1 MTDSLPTYSSLPTV
15 AVLGCGW
22 LGLPLAK
29 TLVAQGYAVVGSTT
43 TPSQLLALRDA
54 GIMPFL
60 LRLAPT
66 LTATD
71 ADTLQAML
79 TGVEVLI
86 LNVPPRRSA
95 TSPDYA
101 ALLQPVCDAAEACG
115 VSMVLFVSSTG
126 VYPDEP
132 RPMQEQDALASAEA
146 SSSLLRAEALF
157 TSSLKPWQT
166 TVVRL
171 GGLFGPGRL
180 PGRFLAGKQDVAQPN
195 APVNL
200 IHLTDCIGVLTSII
214 RQQVWGYTFNACAA
228 QHPSRQ
234 EFYILAAQ
242 QLQVAPPA
250 FRAAD
255 TTSGK
260 RIDSQLL
267 REKVAY
273 QFQHDDLLA
282 AL

>member
-1 MTDSLPTYSSLPTV
+1 MTDSPRNSSLPTV
-15 AVLGCGW
+15 AILGCGW

-29 TLVAQGYAVVGSTT
+29 ALVVQGYPVVGSTT
-43 TPSQLLALRDA
+43 TPSQLLTLRDA

-66 LTATD
+66 LTPTD
-71 ADTLQAML
+71 ADTLHAML
-79 TGVEVLI
+79 AGVNVLI

-95 TSPDYA
+95 TNSDYA
-101 ALLQPVCDAAEACG
+101 ALLQPVCEAAEACKIAA
-115 VSMVLFVSSTG
+115 VLFVSSTG

-132 RPMQEQDALASAEA
+132 RAMREQDAVATAEA
-146 SSSLLRAEALF
+146 SSSMLRAEALF
-157 TSSLKPWQT
+157 ASSQRPWQT

-180 PGRFLAGKQDVAQPN
+180 PGRFLAGRQNVAQPN

-200 IHLTDCIGVLTSII
+200 IHLTDCVSLLTSII
-214 RQQVWGYTFNACAA
+214 HQQAWGYTFNACAA
-228 QHPSRQ
+228 QHPTRA
-234 EFYILAAQ
+234 EFYTRAAQ
-242 QLQVAPPA
+242 QLGLVPPV
-250 FRAAD
+250 FQAAD

-260 RIDSQLL
+260 SIDSELI
-267 REKVAY
+267 REKLAY
-273 QFQHDDLLA
+273 EFQHDDLLA

>member
-29 TLVAQGYAVVGSTT
+29 ALVAQGHYVVGSTT
-43 TPSQLLALRDA
+43 TPSQLLTLRDA

-60 LRLAPT
+60 LSLAPT

-71 ADTLQAML
+71 TDTLQAML
-79 TGVEVLI
+79 TGIEVLI

-95 TSPDYA
+95 TSHDYA
-101 ALLQPVCDAAEACG
+101 SLLQPVCEAAEACG
-115 VSMVLFVSSTG
+115 VSAVLFVSSTG
-126 VYPDEP
+126 VYPDEA
-132 RPMQEQDALASAEA
+132 RLMQEQDALATAEA
-146 SSSLLRAEALF
+146 SSSMLRAEALF
-157 TSSLKPWQT
+157 ASPKRPWQT

-180 PGRFLAGKQDVAQPN
+180 PGRFLAGKQDVALPN

-200 IHLTDCIGVLTSII
+200 IHLADCIGVLTSII
-214 RQQVWGYTFNACAA
+214 DQQVWGYTFNACAA

-234 EFYILAAQ
+234 EFYTLAAQ
-242 QLQVAPPA
+242 QLGLAPPA
-250 FRAAD
+250 FQAAD
-255 TTSGK
+255 TASGK
-260 RIDSQLL
+260 SIDSGLL

-273 QFQHDDLLA
+273 KFQHDNLLA

>member
-1 MTDSLPTYSSLPTV
+1 MKDSILKSSLPTV

-29 TLVAQGYAVVGSTT
+29 TLVAQGYSVVGSTT
-43 TPSQLLALRDA
+43 TPSQLLTLRDA

-71 ADTLQAML
+71 TDTLHAML
-79 TGVEVLI
+79 TGVDVLI

-95 TSPDYA
+95 TNHDYA
-101 ALLQPVCDAAEACG
+101 ALLQPVCEAAEACG
-115 VSMVLFVSSTG
+115 IPAVLFVSSTG

-132 RPMQEQDALASAEA
+132 RPMQEQDALATPDA
-146 SSSLLRAEALF
+146 SSALLRAEALF
-157 TSSLKPWQT
+157 AAPERPWRT
-166 TVVRL
+166 TVVRF

-180 PGRFLAGKQDVAQPN
+180 PGRFLAGKHDVAQPY

-200 IHLTDCIGVLTSII
+200 IHLTDCVGLLTSII
-214 RQQVWGYTFNACAA
+214 DQKVWGYTFNACAA
-228 QHPSRQ
+228 HHPTRE
-234 EFYILAAQ
+234 EFYTQAAH
-242 QLQVAPPA
+242 QLGLDPPV
-250 FRAAD
+250 FQEND
-255 TTSGK
+255 TLSGK
-260 RIDSQLL
+260 SIDSQLV

-273 QFQHDDLLA
+273 VFLHDDLLA
-282 AL
+282 AI